1 MSPSIASLKVDITG
15 KVIDGK
21 RGVWSKV
28 ITVGEPKISVL
39 HPRGIVAVPSQRDS
53 IDQAGCCGLA

>member
-1 MSPSIASLKVDITG
+1 LIKVNITG

-21 RGVWSKV
+21 RGVWSKI

-39 HPRGIVAVPSQRDS
+39 HPREIVAVPSQCDS
-53 IDQAGCCGLA
+53 IDQAGCCRSA